1 MFFGTFSKTMFTKFE
16 YFLQNLIEVYITLK
30 VSVFIS
36 PNFWCFNDH
45 HHICIFHFCSD
56 RIWTNLEIKFW
67 IQKNLDR
74 IDWFVKILIDDVN
87 RGKKI
92 REHHFKQFWKRSI
105 NVSSSYLWS
114 ILMHNKGQ
122 TTLAVG
128 GRITVRLVSSLT
140 SLDLTQEENM
150 LLFVCSEAD
159 ESNLVKLETSHGM
172 ILTPTTRVLCQS
184 KLIRISTI
192 LVWTNYV
199 SLF

>member
-1 MFFGTFSKTMFTKFE
+1 
-16 YFLQNLIEVYITLK
+16 
-30 VSVFIS
+30 
-36 PNFWCFNDH
+36 
-45 HHICIFHFCSD
+45 
-56 RIWTNLEIKFW
+56 
-67 IQKNLDR
+67 
-74 IDWFVKILIDDVN
+74 
-87 RGKKI
+87 
-92 REHHFKQFWKRSI
+92 
-105 NVSSSYLWS
+105 
-114 ILMHNKGQ
+114 MHNKGQ